1 MRLAVFT
8 SQFPS
13 RVSTFFA
20 RDMRG
25 LIEAGVELDIFPLYP
40 LDDALWR
47 YVPSILNERVLP
59 RNRVHHVD
67 LSTGFASRGTRT
79 SRRRLLRDVF
89 SVGATALR
97 GGGVAVAKSVYAL
110 LKARSWSETFGGRF
124 DHVLAYW
131 GNYAATSAMVFQRL
145 SDRTIPVSMFLHAGT
160 DLYRPVSL
168 RSKLLYVDNVIVVCE
183 FNRSFIEGRYPDIR
197 DRIQAK
203 IRVHHPGLD
212 FSNTPYSENGRPSGR
227 LLAVG
232 SLEKAK
238 GFDDLLR
245 AVALLRQ
252 RGLPVDVDLIGD
264 GSQSGALRRL
274 ASSLGI
280 EPAVRFRGWLGSE
293 DVQKAMSAAT
303 LLVHPS
309 IGLGDAVPTVIKE
322 AMAVGTPVVASAV
335 AGIPELLDAGRCGV
349 LVSPRSPERLADA
362 VGQLL
367 ADEPRRRQLARDGR
381 AFAEKTFDL
390 WQNGRRLA
398 ELLQATRRAAGS
410 PVT

>member
-8 SQFPS
+8 SQFPN

-40 LDDALWR
+40 LDDELWR

-59 RNRVHHVD
+59 RNRVHHLG
-67 LSTGFASRGTRT
+67 LSAGLASGGLRT
-79 SRRRLLRDVF
+79 SGGRFLKDALAVSTA
-89 SVGATALR
+89 SVR
-97 GGGVAVAKSVYAL
+97 GGGVAVAKSIYAL
-110 LKARSWSETFGGRF
+110 LKARSWSGTFGGRF

-131 GNYAATSAMVFQRL
+131 GNYAATAAMVFQRL
-145 SDRTIPVSMFLHAGT
+145 SDPTIPISMFLHAGT
-160 DLYRPVSL
+160 DLYRRPVFL

-183 FNRSFIEGRYPDIR
+183 FNRSYIEDRYPDIR
-197 DRIQAK
+197 DRIRAK
-203 IRVHHPGLD
+203 FHVHHPGLD
-212 FSNTPYSENGRPSGR
+212 LSSTPYLENGRPSGR

-232 SLEKAK
+232 SLEKVK

-252 RGLPVDVDLIGD
+252 RGLPVDIDLIGD
-264 GSQSGALRRL
+264 GPQWKALRRL
-274 ASSLGI
+274 ASELGI
-280 EPAVRFRGWLGSE
+280 EPAVRFRGWLASDE
-293 DVQKAMSAAT
+293 VQKAMSAAT

-335 AGIPELLDAGRCGV
+335 AGIPELLNEGRCGV

-367 ADEPRRRQLARDGR
+367 GDEARRKQFARAGR
-381 AFAEKTFDL
+381 VFAEKTFDL
-390 WQNGRRLA
+390 WQNGRVLA
-398 ELLQATRRAAGS
+398 EVLRSTRRAARS
-410 PVT
+410 R